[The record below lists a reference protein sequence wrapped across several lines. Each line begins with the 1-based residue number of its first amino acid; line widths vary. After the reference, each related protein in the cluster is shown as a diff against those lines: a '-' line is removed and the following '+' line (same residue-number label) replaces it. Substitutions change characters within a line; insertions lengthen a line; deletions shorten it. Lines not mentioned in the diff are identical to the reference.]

1 MTLPTRQYCLRILL
15 LGIATL
21 FPFQCYISSDAG
33 GGLESAFF
41 VSAFSPSPS
50 HQQNIFSPSHCE
62 YTGIRRRRQLQHSC
76 YHSLPSSA
84 IPQLSVFHTHPTTF
98 LARQTRNIPSSTISS
113 SSTRLQ
119 SFFGLGPAELAIVAL
134 ASVIVIG
141 PSKLLNFSKEAGSIA
156 GKTASSMGN
165 EWSEEL
171 KNIPEEF
178 RKGVEMGEMEARS
191 RKAKVMENV
200 EKEDDANDA

>member
-1 MTLPTRQYCLRILL
+1 L
-15 LGIATL
+15 LGIAIL
-21 FPFQCYISSDAG
+21 FPSQCYISISSDGG

-41 VSAFSPSPS
+41 VSAFSPST
-50 HQQNIFSPSHCE
+50 HQQNIFSPPPHCDI
-62 YTGIRRRRQLQHSC
+62 TVTRQRRQLQHSC

-84 IPQLSVFHTHPTTF
+84 IPKLSAFHNHPTAYY
-98 LARQTRNIPSSTISS
+98 LARRTLNIPTSTSS

-119 SFFGLGPAELAIVAL
+119 SFFGLGPAEIAIVAL

-141 PSKLLNFSKEAGSIA
+141 PTKLLNFSKEAGSIA

-165 EWSEEL
+165 EWSDEL

-200 EKEDDANDA
+200 EEGDDANM